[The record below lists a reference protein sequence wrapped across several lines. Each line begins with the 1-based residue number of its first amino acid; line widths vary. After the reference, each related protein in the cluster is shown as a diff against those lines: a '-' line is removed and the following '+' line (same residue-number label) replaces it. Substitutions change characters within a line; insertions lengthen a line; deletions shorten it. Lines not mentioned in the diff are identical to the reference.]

1 MQMYLCTLY
10 ICIVGRISRI
20 YNRPL
25 EQYRYSDEPVL
36 AISANLLPLPAFS
49 STDQLISNDQ
59 LP

>member
-1 MQMYLCTLY
+1 MQTYLCTLY
-10 ICIVGRISRI
+10 ILLAGFSRI

-25 EQYRYSDEPVL
+25 EQYRYSDEPVI